1 MKHALVVALV
11 ALSVP
16 AFAADQVITVSFDS
30 IAAIPSKSGEKLDPS
45 LFSFGPAVPGG
56 EDDTGHATSNAFG
69 KSKDEACRWALLGT
83 FLKFQAKAKAANKKV
98 VGVRTYAGEKG
109 ESSSANCVCLAGGI
123 VVRST
128 IKASYK

>member
-1 MKHALVVALV
+1 MKHALVAALLAV
-11 ALSVP
+11 SVP

-56 EDDTGHATSNAFG
+56 EDDTGRASSNAFG
-69 KSKDEACRWALLGT
+69 KSKEDACRWALLGT
-83 FLKFQAKAKAANKKV
+83 FLKFQAKAKAAGKRV
-98 VGVRTYAGEKG
+98 VGVRTYAGEKA
-109 ESSSANCVCLAGGI
+109 ESSNANCVCLAGGV

-128 IKASYK
+128 IKGSYK

>member
-11 ALSVP
+11 VLAMPAL
-16 AFAADQVITVSFDS
+16 AADQVVTVTFES

-45 LFSFGPAVPGG
+45 LFSFGPAVSGG
-56 EDDTGHATSNAFG
+56 EDDTGHASSNAFG

-83 FLKFQAKAKAANKKV
+83 FLKFQAKAKAAGKKV

-109 ESSSANCVCLAGGI
+109 ESSNSNCVCLAGGV